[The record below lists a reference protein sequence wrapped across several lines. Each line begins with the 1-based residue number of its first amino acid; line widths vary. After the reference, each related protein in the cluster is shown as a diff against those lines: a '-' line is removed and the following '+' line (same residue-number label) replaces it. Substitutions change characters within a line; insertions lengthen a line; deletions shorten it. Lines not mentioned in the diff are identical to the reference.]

1 MYQLQK
7 HGIKFQKQQANMAR
21 VKVINGKP
29 VVFNKLPEVWQ
40 GINGHYLNFDKM
52 GEDIWLENEF
62 FELKLPEYNSENQK
76 LVNLHFNEVEK
87 FYTYKVKDLEQISE
101 LDKEKNKKIA
111 SLRENSKIETIS
123 NSVFEKEIE
132 IKKLDTI
139 DKVKDFDIT
148 I

>member
-1 MYQLQK
+1 MYRLQK

-29 VVFNKLPEVWQ
+29 VIFNKLPEVWQ

-52 GEDIWLENEF
+52 GEDVWLENEF

-76 LVNLHFNEVEK
+76 LVNLHFVPIDNI
-87 FYTYKVKDLEQISE
+87 YTYDVATSEISE

-111 SLRENSKIETIS
+111 SLRENSKIEVIS
-123 NSVFEKEIE
+123 NSVIEKEIE

-139 DKVKDFDIT
+139 DKVKNFDIT

>member
-29 VVFNKLPEVWQ
+29 VIFNKLPEVWQ

-52 GEDIWLENEF
+52 GEDVWIENEF

-76 LVNLHFNEVEK
+76 LVNLYFNEVEK
-87 FYTYKVKDLEQISE
+87 FYTYDVTTLEISE

-111 SLRENSKIETIS
+111 SLRENSKIDIITNAVIK
-123 NSVFEKEIE
+123 KEIE
-132 IKKLDTI
+132 IKKLDTVN
-139 DKVKDFDIT
+139 KVKNFDIT

>member
-1 MYQLQK
+1 MYQLRK
-7 HGIKFQKQQANMAR
+7 HGIKFQKQQVNMAR

-29 VVFNKLPEVWQ
+29 IVFNKLPEVWQ

-52 GEDIWLENEF
+52 SEDIWFENEF
-62 FELKLPEYNSENQK
+62 FELRLPEYNPENQK
-76 LVNLHFNEVEK
+76 LVNLHFVPEEDI
-87 FYTYKVKDLEQISE
+87 YTYNVKDLEQISE
-101 LDKEKNKKIA
+101 LDNEKNKKIA
-111 SLRENSKIETIS
+111 SLKENSKIETIL

-139 DKVKDFDIT
+139 DKVKNFDIT

>member
-1 MYQLQK
+1 
-7 HGIKFQKQQANMAR
+7 MAR

-29 VVFNKLPEVWQ
+29 VIFNKLPEVWQ
-40 GINGHYLNFDKM
+40 GINGHYLNFNKM

-62 FELKLPEYNSENQK
+62 FELKLPEYNSKNQK
-76 LVNLHFNEVEK
+76 LFNLHFVPGKNI
-87 FYTYKVKDLEQISE
+87 YTYDIKNLEQISE

-111 SLRENSKIETIS
+111 SLRENSKIEIIS
-123 NSVFEKEIE
+123 NSVIEKEIE

-139 DKVKDFDIT
+139 DKVKNFDIT

>member
-1 MYQLQK
+1 
-7 HGIKFQKQQANMAR
+7 
-21 VKVINGKP
+21 
-29 VVFNKLPEVWQ
+29 
-40 GINGHYLNFDKM
+40 M